1 MIHVIPPSLHEPG
14 GARMMKL
21 QTRTAAENT
30 IDSNPQ
36 PKQTN
41 KQQMEWKQGE
51 RKTRGTKRTT
61 PPPPPPPNPAV

>member
-36 PKQTN
+36 PKQTTN
-41 KQQMEWKQGE
+41 GME
-51 RKTRGTKRTT
+51 TRGKKDKRH
-61 PPPPPPPNPAV
+61 